1 MTMFA
6 CPECERPFAGGRC
19 ECRRDWTETGGVPD
33 LYVAA
38 ADRGELLGI
47 TGDIRTFYEDN
58 PGPPWRPD
66 DDDKSVAR
74 SGSADPLLASLDAE
88 LAPRA
93 RLLDLGC
100 GGGAAACFLGLQ
112 GREVI
117 GVDVAMTGLLR
128 GEAFRRRL
136 GLGSVSFVRGNLFRP
151 PATPG
156 SVDAVVLF
164 HVLETTGA
172 ELPALKAAARALR
185 TGGRLA
191 LRVATPYSTPP
202 TPAPP
207 QHHASPPS
215 ELHRWLAEA
224 GFILETPHSG
234 RIVQE
239 LRELRWKWFG
249 AGPAEV
255 ALLARKG

>member
-1 MTMFA
+1 MFA

-33 LYVAA
+33 LYVPA

-47 TGDIRTFYEDN
+47 TGAIRTFYEDY
-58 PGPPWRPD
+58 PGPPWRLEED
-66 DDDKSVAR
+66 AESVAR
-74 SGSADPLLASLDAE
+74 SGAADLLLAALDHD
-88 LAPRA
+88 LGPRA
-93 RLLDLGC
+93 RVLDLGC
-100 GGGAAACFLGLQ
+100 GGGMAACFLGLQ

-117 GVDVAMTGLLR
+117 GVDLAMTGLLR
-128 GEAFRRRL
+128 GEAFRRRI

-172 ELPALKAAARALR
+172 PLAALQAAARVLR
-185 TGGRLA
+185 PGGRLA
-191 LRVATPYSTPP
+191 LRVTTPFAPP
-202 TPAPP
+202 ANPAPP
-207 QHHASPPS
+207 QNEASAPS
-215 ELHRWLAEA
+215 EVHRWLTQA
-224 GFILETPHSG
+224 GFTIETAHSG

-239 LRELRWKWFG
+239 LRELRWKWLG
-249 AGPAEV
+249 GGPSEV
-255 ALLARKG
+255 ALLARRA

>member
-1 MTMFA
+1 MFA

-19 ECRRDWTETGGVPD
+19 DCRRDWTETGGVPD

-38 ADRGELLGI
+38 PDRGELVGI
-47 TGDIRTFYEDN
+47 TADMRAFYEDN
-58 PGPPWRPD
+58 PGPPWRPEED
-66 DDDKSVAR
+66 VESVAR
-74 SGSADPLLASLDAE
+74 AGAADLLLAALDHD
-88 LAPRA
+88 LGPRA
-93 RLLDLGC
+93 RVLDLGC

-117 GVDVAMTGLLR
+117 GVDLAMTGLLR
-128 GEAFRRRL
+128 GEAFRRRI
-136 GLGSVSFVRGNLFRP
+136 GLGNVSFVRGNLFRP

-172 ELPALKAAARALR
+172 QLTALQAAARVLR
-185 TGGRLA
+185 PGGRLA
-191 LRVATPYSTPP
+191 LRVSTPFALTP
-202 TPAPP
+202 APAPP
-207 QHHASPPS
+207 QHESTPPS
-215 ELHRWLAEA
+215 EVHRWLREA
-224 GFILETPHSG
+224 GFTIETTHSG

-249 AGPAEV
+249 GGPAEV
-255 ALLARKG
+255 AVMGRKA